1 MRGITETTVNAFL
14 AGKAMSKGNSSVSV
28 DPQWIYLELHGS
40 KIARR
45 ENTEGP
51 VEFLWMNNC
60 GYTTNTTKER
70 LNGLG
75 SHFGV
80 NIWQHKFEWY
90 WSSRTE
96 CKSPFA
102 SDEWVLVYCPT
113 SAQRLILEVD
123 HGR

>member
-14 AGKAMSKGNSSVSV
+14 AGKAMSKGNSGVSV
-28 DPQWIYLELHGS
+28 DSQWIHMSLFGH

-51 VEFLWMNNC
+51 VQFLWMNNC

-80 NIWQHKFEWY
+80 NLWQHKFEWY

-96 CKSPFA
+96 AKQPFA
-102 SDEWVLVYCPT
+102 SNEWVLVYCPT

>member
-14 AGKAMSKGNSSVSV
+14 AGKAMSKGNSAISV
-28 DPQWIYLELHGS
+28 DSQWIHMSLFGH

-51 VEFLWMNNC
+51 VQFLWMNNC
-60 GYTTNTTKER
+60 GYTTPTTKER

-90 WSSRTE
+90 WDSRTTS
-96 CKSPFA
+96 KSPFP
-102 SDEWVLVYCPT
+102 SGEWVLVFCPT
-113 SAQRLILEVD
+113 AAQRLVLEVD
-123 HGR
+123 HG

>member
-1 MRGITETTVNAFL
+1 MRGITETVINAFL
-14 AGKAMSKGNSSVSV
+14 AGKAMIKGNSAVSV
-28 DPQWIYLELHGS
+28 DSQWIYLELHGS

-51 VEFLWMNNC
+51 VQFLWMNNC
-60 GYTTNTTKER
+60 GYRTPTTKER

-80 NIWQHKFEWY
+80 NIWQEKFQWY
-90 WSSRTE
+90 WDSRTE
-96 CKSPFA
+96 AKQPFA
-102 SDEWVLVYCPT
+102 AKEWVLVYCPT
-113 SAQRLILEVD
+113 AAQRLVLEVD